1 MRWAVESTVP
11 CMTSP
16 GRPSLYTQEIADEIC
31 TRLATGE
38 SLRSICQSEHLP
50 SDWTVRQWAIEDRDG
65 FSSRYTQARDIG
77 LDVMAD
83 ECIQIADDGQNDSY
97 MDDEGRKRTDFDV
110 IARSKL
116 RFDARRWYLSKLAPK
131 RYGERIAQEITNP
144 DGSLQPLSDAQAAGR
159 IAALIAVAQ
168 ARQAQEASD
177 EPGADLV

>member
-1 MRWAVESTVP
+1 
-11 CMTSP
+11 MTTT
-16 GRPSLYTQEIADEIC
+16 GRPSVYTQKIADEIC
-31 TRLATGE
+31 ERLATGE
-38 SLRSICQSEHLP
+38 SLNSICK
-50 SDWTVRQWAIEDRDG
+50 SDHMPAESTVRWWVIEDRNG
-65 FSSRYTQARDIG
+65 LSARYTQARDIG

-83 ECIQIADDGQNDSY
+83 QCIQIADDGQNDSY
-97 MDDEGRKRTDFDV
+97 TDDEGRKRTDFDV

-144 DGSLQPLSDAQAAGR
+144 DGSLKAMSDSQVAGR
-159 IAALIAVAQ
+159 LAALIAVAQ

>member
-1 MRWAVESTVP
+1 MPAESTV
-11 CMTSP
+11 
-16 GRPSLYTQEIADEIC
+16 R
-31 TRLATGE
+31 
-38 SLRSICQSEHLP
+38 
-50 SDWTVRQWAIEDRDG
+50 WWVIEDRNG
-65 FSSRYTQARDIG
+65 LSARYTQARDIG

-83 ECIQIADDGQNDSY
+83 QCIQIADDGQNDSY
-97 MDDEGRKRTDFDV
+97 TDDEGRKRTDFDV

-144 DGSLQPLSDAQAAGR
+144 DGSLKAMSDSQVAGR
-159 IAALIAVAQ
+159 LAALIAVAQ